1 MSSPSEPSILEYA
14 RFHNIANNGI
24 PDPFLLI
31 PPPSEDIDVSLCDIS
46 SRPSVDFEGIQR
58 EIQAGT
64 REKLDASWASAPLLL
79 SILKSSIAEIS
90 TSNHYE
96 ESEYSPHLDQ
106 IRDLKLE
113 APVLRT
119 DHDMD
124 MRSFRRRISLDFMEM
139 DVPLERLD
147 DENDESL
154 KFQRSFWSQ
163 PKRVWDMA
171 QGERLSCMKEGLM
184 FMQGIK
190 SQIVETGKRDI
201 DDWLDE
207 GIVICGKLKDID
219 PQTPILLPRDPTPV
233 PFVPSSPCLDME
245 ILPDPETPP
254 MAEYQGIEIIEDTLM
269 PNCEQ
274 IVTNFLTAT
283 DDVESP
289 ELLPGRSNETPQDSS
304 TLTLSSVVKN
314 GILNLKVE
322 TPITPPVSTKKRP
335 AENDE
340 DILNAMA
347 RTGVVPEIPSHD
359 PMEIEQDNL
368 VEEDL
373 AEVVSAAKRKA
384 DDDLNGEQIRGINTM
399 TRSKVP
405 YLKSPIMVPPWPAV
419 AGLSESELRGLY
431 RSFISEIKQK
441 DLAGLRYAVG
451 EYSRKN
457 LKWQPFAM
465 EVRRLDV
472 EENIMP
478 EDALGGFLL
487 EIGRLSSG
495 SENEVESFTS
505 VYHDDFRLSSL
516 DDNEELTPRTVC
528 EEIGPALRLQGQGY
542 EHVAVTNETKRVGLG
557 YSQTDKQHTTVDN
570 LTGGSR
576 APNFEMNPK
585 SARATHVDSTLLS
598 VFSPLESLSNFM
610 EVRGRRPTASSSD
623 ICPSD
628 PSVLAHDNQHP
639 KISSQTPERLTQPNT
654 RTTLVPLLVAPS
666 TSRPQ
671 NVLTFILSTSLLRTH
686 RALVHKL
693 ESLSPA
699 CNLIFRDYSTPP
711 HLYAAGTW
719 SLQPQLIPPTQHYPK
734 SPQSS
739 EGQEADISLSPTAG
753 ILLTTTQEI
762 TQKYLPG
769 HQPNGQG
776 IAEELDSPVRQRISN
791 ICLLYEKVF
800 VFICNPI
807 VTPNKNNLTVPHAE
821 MGVRIV
827 KAVDSLKTFCES
839 FSHFS
844 TITVV
849 LVVNDPSHITNWLV
863 SLANTHCI
871 ATPWPT
877 SNTVHELSGGDS
889 VLFPEDSSPSELFL
903 RQAGLNTFAA
913 QMVLLHLHENG
924 DDRNESY
931 DSGNYPT
938 QGVQNP
944 QAALSRF
951 VGMTPFER
959 QHLFTPILGQR
970 VLERMERRLAVEQ
983 R

>member
-1 MSSPSEPSILEYA
+1 M
-14 RFHNIANNGI
+14 
-24 PDPFLLI
+24 
-31 PPPSEDIDVSLCDIS
+31 
-46 SRPSVDFEGIQR
+46 
-58 EIQAGT
+58 
-64 REKLDASWASAPLLL
+64 
-79 SILKSSIAEIS
+79 
-90 TSNHYE
+90 
-96 ESEYSPHLDQ
+96 
-106 IRDLKLE
+106 
-113 APVLRT
+113 
-119 DHDMD
+119 
-124 MRSFRRRISLDFMEM
+124 
-139 DVPLERLD
+139 
-147 DENDESL
+147 
-154 KFQRSFWSQ
+154 
-163 PKRVWDMA
+163 
-171 QGERLSCMKEGLM
+171 
-184 FMQGIK
+184 
-190 SQIVETGKRDI
+190 
-201 DDWLDE
+201 
-207 GIVICGKLKDID
+207 KDID

-233 PFVPSSPCLDME
+233 PFVPSSPCLEME

-254 MAEYQGIEIIEDTLM
+254 MAEHQGIESIEDTLM

-283 DDVESP
+283 NDVESP
-289 ELLPGRSNETPQDSS
+289 ELLLGGSNEVPQDSS
-304 TLTLSSVVKN
+304 TLTLSPAVKN

-359 PMEIEQDNL
+359 PMEIEQDDL

-373 AEVVSAAKRKA
+373 AEVVSAAKRKTA
-384 DDDLNGEQIRGINTM
+384 DELNRERIRGINTM
-399 TRSKVP
+399 TRPKVP
-405 YLKSPIMVPPWPAV
+405 SLKSPIMVSPWPTV
-419 AGLSESELRGLY
+419 AGLSESELKGLY
-431 RSFISEIKQK
+431 RSFISEIKRE

-451 EYSRKN
+451 EYSKKD
-457 LKWQPFAM
+457 LKWPPFAM

-472 EENIMP
+472 EENIKP
-478 EDALGGFLL
+478 EDALGRFLL
-487 EIGRLSSG
+487 EICRLSSG

-505 VYHDDFRLSSL
+505 VYHYDFRLSSL
-516 DDNEELTPRTVC
+516 EDNEELTPRTVC
-528 EEIGPALRLQGQGY
+528 EEIGPASLLQGQGHD
-542 EHVAVTNETKRVGLG
+542 HVAATNETKGVGLG
-557 YSQTDKQHTTVDN
+557 YSQTDKQHTTIDN
-570 LTGGSR
+570 LAGSSR
-576 APNFEMNPK
+576 APNVEMYPK

-598 VFSPLESLSNFM
+598 VFSPLKSLSNFM
-610 EVRGRRPTASSSD
+610 EVRGRRPTVSSWD
-623 ICPSD
+623 ICPYFSHPAPSD
-628 PSVLAHDNQHP
+628 PSVLAHDNRHP
-639 KISSQTPERLTQPNT
+639 KISAQTPERLTQPNA
-654 RTTLVPLLVAPS
+654 RTTPVPLLVAPG
-666 TSRPQ
+666 TCQPQ
-671 NVLTFILSTSLLRTH
+671 SVLTFVLSTSLLQTH
-686 RALVHKL
+686 RALVHNL

-699 CNLIFRDYSTPP
+699 CNLIFRDYSTLPN
-711 HLYAAGTW
+711 LYAAGTW
-719 SLQPQLIPPTQHYPK
+719 SLQPQLGPPTQHYPK
-734 SPQSS
+734 SPQSN

-776 IAEELDSPVRQRISN
+776 ISEELNSPVRQRISN
-791 ICLLYEKVF
+791 ICLLYEKLYVL
-800 VFICNPI
+800 ICNPI
-807 VTPNKNNLTVPHAE
+807 VTPNKNNLTVSHAE
-821 MGVRIV
+821 MGGRIM
-827 KAVDSLKTFCES
+827 KAVDSLRTFCES

-863 SLANTHCI
+863 SLANTHCT

-877 SNTVHELSGGDS
+877 SNTVHELNGGDS

-924 DDRNESY
+924 DARNESY

-959 QHLFTPILGQR
+959 QRVFTPILGQR